1 MKVVTFLLDLL
12 YPPRCAFCHDFLE
25 TSGDGLC
32 AHCRTSLP
40 FAQNG
45 GRQRFSFVRA
55 CVSPLTYEG
64 AVRASLLRY
73 KFGGATGYAK
83 VYGRLVVGTVRAEL
97 AGEYDLVTWVPLS
110 RRRLRERGYD
120 QARLLA
126 KATAKELGLPLTP
139 TLHKQRNTQPQS
151 GTGDAAKRRANITGA
166 YRMKRSAD
174 VAGKRVLLIDDIVTT
189 GATLSE
195 CARVLGKA
203 GASRWCAPRSRA
215 PLTKTAARRL
225 RLTITSAVRM
235 IREFCFM
242 MIFERDIAIDLGTTN
257 IRVFVRGKGIMLREP
272 SIVAVDKYTGRM
284 LKVGQDAQK
293 MLGRTPANIVAIHP
307 ISAGVISDY
316 DMTALMLK
324 ELLSRVTSF
333 SLFKPRVLVTVPS
346 SVTGVE
352 ERNVIDAVIEA
363 GARKV
368 YLVESAVATAAG
380 AGADISKPDGHLVI
394 DIGGG
399 TTEVAVVSLGGVV
412 ESESIKT
419 AGDAFDEAIVRYV
432 RRKHNILIG
441 KRTAEELKIGIA
453 CLVPRAEVGIQE
465 VKGRCLTTGLPKS
478 VKISSVELVEAIAE
492 PARDILETIHM
503 VLERTPPELVADVAQ
518 NGIIMAGGGS
528 LIYGF
533 DQLVEKDTGI
543 RTTVVDDALSCAA
556 FGSGKML
563 MNLNDMQ
570 DGMVNLARKRQMKA

>member
-1 MKVVTFLLDLL
+1 
-12 YPPRCAFCHDFLE
+12 
-25 TSGDGLC
+25 
-32 AHCRTSLP
+32 
-40 FAQNG
+40 
-45 GRQRFSFVRA
+45 
-55 CVSPLTYEG
+55 
-64 AVRASLLRY
+64 
-73 KFGGATGYAK
+73 
-83 VYGRLVVGTVRAEL
+83 
-97 AGEYDLVTWVPLS
+97 
-110 RRRLRERGYD
+110 
-120 QARLLA
+120 
-126 KATAKELGLPLTP
+126 
-139 TLHKQRNTQPQS
+139 
-151 GTGDAAKRRANITGA
+151 
-166 YRMKRSAD
+166 
-174 VAGKRVLLIDDIVTT
+174 
-189 GATLSE
+189 
-195 CARVLGKA
+195 
-203 GASRWCAPRSRA
+203 
-215 PLTKTAARRL
+215 
-225 RLTITSAVRM
+225 
-235 IREFCFM
+235 M

-368 YLVESAVATAAG
+368 YLVEAG

-503 VLERTPPELVADVAQ
+503 VLERTPPALVADLAQ

>member
-1 MKVVTFLLDLL
+1 
-12 YPPRCAFCHDFLE
+12 
-25 TSGDGLC
+25 
-32 AHCRTSLP
+32 
-40 FAQNG
+40 
-45 GRQRFSFVRA
+45 
-55 CVSPLTYEG
+55 
-64 AVRASLLRY
+64 
-73 KFGGATGYAK
+73 
-83 VYGRLVVGTVRAEL
+83 
-97 AGEYDLVTWVPLS
+97 
-110 RRRLRERGYD
+110 
-120 QARLLA
+120 
-126 KATAKELGLPLTP
+126 
-139 TLHKQRNTQPQS
+139 
-151 GTGDAAKRRANITGA
+151 
-166 YRMKRSAD
+166 
-174 VAGKRVLLIDDIVTT
+174 
-189 GATLSE
+189 
-195 CARVLGKA
+195 
-203 GASRWCAPRSRA
+203 
-215 PLTKTAARRL
+215 
-225 RLTITSAVRM
+225 
-235 IREFCFM
+235 M

-441 KRTAEELKIGIA
+441 KRTA
-453 CLVPRAEVGIQE
+453 AEVGIQE
-465 VKGRCLTTGLPKS
+465 VKGRCLPTGLPKS

-518 NGIIMAGGGS
+518 NGIIMAGGGR
-528 LIYGF
+528 L
-533 DQLVEKDTGI
+533 K
-543 RTTVVDDALSCAA
+543 
-556 FGSGKML
+556 
-563 MNLNDMQ
+563 
-570 DGMVNLARKRQMKA
+570 